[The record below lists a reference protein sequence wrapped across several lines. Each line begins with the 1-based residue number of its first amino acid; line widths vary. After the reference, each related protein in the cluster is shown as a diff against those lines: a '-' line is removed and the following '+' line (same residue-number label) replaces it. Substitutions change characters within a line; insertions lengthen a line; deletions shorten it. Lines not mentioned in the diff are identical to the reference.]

1 MSLAA
6 RLFLGASLVKGIP
19 FNPND
24 PEVSGPDIFKK
35 LVPLEA
41 HKASSLYR
49 FINQHV
55 RFLNGGITCGTVKL
69 VQLSITLQS
78 PVLRSTPYRRIEM
91 HML

>member
-1 MSLAA
+1 
-6 RLFLGASLVKGIP
+6 VKGIP

-49 FINQHV
+49 YISCHIV
-55 RFLNGGITCGTVKL
+55 I
-69 VQLSITLQS
+69 
-78 PVLRSTPYRRIEM
+78 
-91 HML
+91 

>member
-1 MSLAA
+1 MYVTECLNSS
-6 RLFLGASLVKGIP
+6 GASLVKGIP

-49 FINQHV
+49 
-55 RFLNGGITCGTVKL
+55 
-69 VQLSITLQS
+69 
-78 PVLRSTPYRRIEM
+78 
-91 HML
+91 

>member
-1 MSLAA
+1 M
-6 RLFLGASLVKGIP
+6 KGIP

-49 FINQHV
+49 FINRVFDFSAVAVFVAVTSQ
-55 RFLNGGITCGTVKL
+55 FLVWFIL
-69 VQLSITLQS
+69 
-78 PVLRSTPYRRIEM
+78 
-91 HML
+91 